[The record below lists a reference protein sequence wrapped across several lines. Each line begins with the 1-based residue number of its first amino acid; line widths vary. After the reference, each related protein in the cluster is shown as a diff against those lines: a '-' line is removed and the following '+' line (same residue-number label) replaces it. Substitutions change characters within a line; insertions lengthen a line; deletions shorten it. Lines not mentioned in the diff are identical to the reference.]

1 MGTSFIIL
9 VPVFE
14 NVMNRIIGNGIRIA
28 KAGRGGSLLKSVKNP
43 FRESTVNK
51 ATQHAIK
58 KKEKKRSLF
67 FLGLSQ
73 PVLFSMACKPVKII
87 IKQIKAS
94 IIQRKPGE
102 ENGCFILFYLAMN
115 DSTKND
121 DENSFLISK

>member
-1 MGTSFIIL
+1 M

-14 NVMNRIIGNGIRIA
+14 NVMNSMIGKGIRIA
-28 KAGRGGSLLKSVKNP
+28 KAGRGGNLLKFAKNP

-73 PVLFSMACKPVKII
+73 PVLFSTEFKPVKII

-94 IIQRKPGE
+94 RIQRKPGE